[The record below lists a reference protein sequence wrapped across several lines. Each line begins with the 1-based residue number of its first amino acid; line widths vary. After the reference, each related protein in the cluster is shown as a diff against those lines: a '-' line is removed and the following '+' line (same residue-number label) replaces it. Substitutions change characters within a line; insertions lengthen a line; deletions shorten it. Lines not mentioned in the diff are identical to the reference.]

1 MKLSKR
7 CECGAILQF
16 EGMFCLGVAG
26 ADQLPYKMDLLL
38 RCNNGLNYQ
47 WIISQWKCHAKV
59 AAEDITGPKLEFP
72 WQRSVYRH
80 SEECSFILFLAC
92 KISSQF
98 FAET

>member
-38 RCNNGLNYQ
+38 RCNNGLLSLICRLSRGGDLIRNTVVDQ
-47 WIISQWKCHAKV
+47 HID
-59 AAEDITGPKLEFP
+59 DILM
-72 WQRSVYRH
+72 
-80 SEECSFILFLAC
+80 SFLFFSA
-92 KISSQF
+92 
-98 FAET
+98 